1 MLYYSTVYTVIY
13 CDLRSSLRRA
23 VSKRTF
29 YVSKRTFA
37 VSKRTFAVSET
48 YCFSTCMSCLGD
60 EIDMFSRLKGNVWL
74 LYASFTVYKIQTFRS
89 KRERVS
95 ISLLKL
101 SMRPVKTVCFETAN
115 VRFET
120 ANVRF
125 ETARRKLERKS
136 Q

>member
-1 MLYYSTVYTVIY
+1 MYFNHY

-37 VSKRTFAVSET
+37 VSERIVFPHD
-48 YCFSTCMSCLGD
+48 MSCLGD
-60 EIDMFSRLKGNVWL
+60 EIDMFGFYILFL
-74 LYASFTVYKIQTFRS
+74 LYKSQTFRS
-89 KRERVS
+89 KHESVS
-95 ISLLKL
+95 ISLFKL
-101 SMRPVKTVCFETAN
+101 SMRPVKTGLFETAN

-136 Q
+136 QYCACFVTYLYDIKVLKT